1 MFSLNYH
8 VARIYIPS
16 RLDDY
21 TFQNHILIHCLKCYR
36 FFQQLYLFWRDSD
49 PINVKYVFFSTTTST
64 AIIHVCGRTGKEL
77 IFNIAGHVLI
87 RFKNFQFIRVTDNDD
102 FLSYNSGKGCTVYIW
117 RVGGFGVL
125 YDGNLFSSTSLL
137 LITGGKFMWVIFR
150 RHVIKY
156 WPTNFKNNRIKILI

>member
-1 MFSLNYH
+1 MLS
-8 VARIYIPS
+8 
-16 RLDDY
+16 
-21 TFQNHILIHCLKCYR
+21 

-102 FLSYNSGKGCTVYIW
+102 FLSFNSGKGCTVYIW

-137 LITGGKFMWVIFR
+137 LITGGKFM
-150 RHVIKY
+150 
-156 WPTNFKNNRIKILI
+156 

>member
-1 MFSLNYH
+1 MLS
-8 VARIYIPS
+8 
-16 RLDDY
+16 
-21 TFQNHILIHCLKCYR
+21 

-102 FLSYNSGKGCTVYIW
+102 FLSFNSGKGYTVYIW

-125 YDGNLFSSTSLL
+125 YDG
-137 LITGGKFMWVIFR
+137 KFVFLNIAFAHNWREIYVS
-150 RHVIKY
+150 
-156 WPTNFKNNRIKILI
+156 NFPKTCN